1 MCSSLIFLIFHL
13 PFDGALVGGYKICG
27 GMCFELPI
35 DEVKSCHELRPRSLA
50 CPESMKKNTDKEG
63 KVIGRSLHQS

>member
-13 PFDGALVGGYKICG
+13 LFDSALVGGYKICG

-35 DEVKSCHELRPRSLA
+35 DEVKSCHELKTKVASF
-50 CPESMKKNTDKEG
+50 PESMKKTLIRR
-63 KVIGRSLHQS
+63 VR